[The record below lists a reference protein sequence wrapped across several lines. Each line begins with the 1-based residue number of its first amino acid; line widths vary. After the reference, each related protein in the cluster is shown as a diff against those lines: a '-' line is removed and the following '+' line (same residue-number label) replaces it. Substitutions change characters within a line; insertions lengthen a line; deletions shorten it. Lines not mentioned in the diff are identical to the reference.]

1 MEKNEVALWQK
12 IIGSTFFL
20 GKLKG
25 GGSWS
30 SILAGLLLFF
40 FADWTS
46 PYYFIILSGILFF
59 SILLSINLKGDPSW
73 FTLDEVAGIMVT
85 FAFHNKNLSTFMIGL
100 ILFRIFDIFKLPVIK
115 KVERAKIGIVLD
127 DVIAGILA
135 SLCLF
140 VIHSIMP
147 NNG

>member
-40 FADWTS
+40 FTDWTS
-46 PYYFIILSGILFF
+46 PYYFIILTVILFL

-73 FTLDEVAGIMVT
+73 FTLDEVIGIMVT
-85 FAFHNKNLSTFMIGL
+85 FAFQEKNLSTFMIGL

-115 KVERAKIGIVLD
+115 KVEHAKIGIVLD

-135 SLCLF
+135 SLFLF

-147 NNG
+147 K

>member
-147 NNG
+147 K